1 MATKEKKS
9 EKKTKEESVL
19 PTSPELLVPRA
30 KEIREKLRKF
40 RFDHAMGQLDDTS
53 QMRKAK
59 RELARVMT
67 AISAQSS
74 RKAK

>member
-1 MATKEKKS
+1 MAKEKQ
-9 EKKTKEESVL
+9 KEDKAL
-19 PTSPELLVPRA
+19 PANPEMLLPRA

-59 RELARVMT
+59 RELSRVLT
-67 AISAQSS
+67 AISAQSI
-74 RKAK
+74 RKTK